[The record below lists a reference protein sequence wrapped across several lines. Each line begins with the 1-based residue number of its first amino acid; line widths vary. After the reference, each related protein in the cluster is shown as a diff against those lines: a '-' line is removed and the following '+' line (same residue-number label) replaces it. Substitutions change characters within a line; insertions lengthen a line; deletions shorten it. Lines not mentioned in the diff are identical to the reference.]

1 MAEHIDDVLKPGQ
14 HFDAGPFA
22 LDLYRLVC
30 IVLADKALAKLSVD
44 ARGAGVAELQAR
56 YRKVE
61 ITRILVS
68 SAVALR
74 IMFDRYPK
82 AFGKLPQRPCGVL
95 YPKWPGRTREFLSL
109 REACNKIIHATDIK
123 DDLVI
128 PDKAQN
134 PDEEG
139 SYVQPFLYLYGT
151 KESDG
156 WRAQLSIVEFVR
168 GAASAFTRASR

>member
-1 MAEHIDDVLKPGQ
+1 MKPHTHAAKAEE
-14 HFDAGPFA
+14 
-22 LDLYRLVC
+22 
-30 IVLADKALAKLSVD
+30 LADKAVAKLSVD
-44 ARGAGVAELQAR
+44 ARGTGVAELQPT

-61 ITRILVS
+61 TTRILVS

-95 YPKWPGRTREFLSL
+95 YPKWPGRARELLPL
-109 REACNKIIHATDIK
+109 RKACNKIIHATEIN

-128 PDKAQN
+128 PDKARN

-139 SYVQPFLYLYGT
+139 SYVRPFVYLYGT
-151 KESDG
+151 KEKDG
-156 WRAQLSIVEFVR
+156 WRAQLSIVEFAPQCRVGIYR
-168 GAASAFTRASR
+168 PVSGVTGTKLT